1 MLRCSIKVCQRPQRA
16 NIKSQT
22 RALDEQHFIRMGNAG
37 GSMGLRFGAGRPAQD
52 PGQIVEHGGH
62 GGLFATVLSG
72 VALVFS
78 GLSYYESSMKTAD
91 LAVYVPPMIHYA
103 RDGDND
109 VFNVPI
115 TISNDGART
124 GTILNMVLEVE
135 NLRPDAEK
143 KTARFH
149 SAFLG
154 EYPRTEEA
162 INRSFAPMSITGH
175 GTMTETVR
183 FYPMDEPLL
192 PFLVDDKGDY
202 RFTLKLMTARPQN
215 PDFIDSLFSTEPKPL
230 TFELNL
236 PYISFQHLAF
246 RRGTIAMN
254 SKDWKPAVS
263 SSTDAAVSRKMPAAS
278 EAPAEKKMAPL
289 PKAEVEPAPEA
300 QPESAPEPAPEA
312 QPEVVP
318 DTKL

>member
-1 MLRCSIKVCQRPQRA
+1 MAFRLGASRP
-16 NIKSQT
+16 
-22 RALDEQHFIRMGNAG
+22 G
-37 GSMGLRFGAGRPAQD
+37 QD

-62 GGLFATVLSG
+62 GGMFATVLSG
-72 VALVFS
+72 IALLFS

-124 GTILNMVLEVE
+124 GTVLNMVLEVE

-154 EYPRTEEA
+154 EYPRTDDA
-162 INRSFAPMSITGH
+162 ISRSFAPMSITGH
-175 GTMTETVR
+175 GTVTETVR

-202 RFTLKLMTARPQN
+202 RFTLKLTTARPQN
-215 PDFIDSLFSTEPKPL
+215 PDVIDNLFSTEPKPL

-263 SSTDAAVSRKMPAAS
+263 SSTDAAVSRKMPDAGD
-278 EAPAEKKMAPL
+278 APAEKKMAPL
-289 PKAEVEPAPEA
+289 PKAEVEPEAQAQPAPEDRPEP
-300 QPESAPEPAPEA
+300 QPEPQAAPAPEA
-312 QPEVVP
+312 QP
-318 DTKL
+318 

>member
-1 MLRCSIKVCQRPQRA
+1 
-16 NIKSQT
+16 
-22 RALDEQHFIRMGNAG
+22 
-37 GSMGLRFGAGRPAQD
+37 MGLKFGAGRQVQD
-52 PGQIVEHGGH
+52 PGQIIEHGGH
-62 GGLFATVLSG
+62 GGMFATVLSG
-72 VALVFS
+72 IALVFS

-124 GTILNMVLEVE
+124 GTVLNMVLEVE

-154 EYPRTEEA
+154 EYPRTEDA

-175 GTMTETVR
+175 GTLTETVR
-183 FYPMDEPLL
+183 FYPMDDPL

-202 RFTLKLMTARPQN
+202 RFTLKLTTARPQN
-215 PDFIDSLFSTEPKPL
+215 PDVIDSLFSTEPKPL

-263 SSTDAAVSRKMPAAS
+263 SSTDAAVSRKMPDAGDAAQ
-278 EAPAEKKMAPL
+278 PGKKMAPL

-300 QPESAPEPAPEA
+300 QPEPAPEA
-312 QPEVVP
+312 QPDVAP

>member
-1 MLRCSIKVCQRPQRA
+1 M
-16 NIKSQT
+16 
-22 RALDEQHFIRMGNAG
+22 
-37 GSMGLRFGAGRPAQD
+37 
-52 PGQIVEHGGH
+52 
-62 GGLFATVLSG
+62 FATVLSG

-115 TISNDGART
+115 TISNDGARS
-124 GTILNMVLEVE
+124 GTVLNMVLEVE

-143 KTARFH
+143 KTARYH

-154 EYPRTEEA
+154 EYPRSEDTL
-162 INRSFAPMSITGH
+162 NRSFAPMSIAGH
-175 GTMTETVR
+175 GTITETVR
-183 FYPMDEPLL
+183 FYPMDEPL

-202 RFTLKLMTARPQN
+202 RFTLKLVTAQPEH
-215 PDFIDSLFSTEPKPL
+215 PDVIDSLFSTQPRPL
-230 TFELNL
+230 TFQLTL
-236 PYISFQHLAF
+236 PFISFQHLTF
-246 RRGTIAMN
+246 RRGTIAMY

-263 SSTDAAVSRKMPAAS
+263 TSTGPAVSRKMP
-278 EAPAEKKMAPL
+278 EPDDKAPGGMKMAPL

-300 QPESAPEPAPEA
+300 VPEAAPEA
-312 QPEVVP
+312 APSPAP